1 MADSDSDDELMRA
14 LQGHSQPRECAYCK
28 TDGATFPCTK
38 CNSVV
43 YCDDGCLRRH
53 FKAHRDH
60 CIKVYLKEES
70 ESESDEEE
78 EEEEEEEDEEKTN
91 DLLNR
96 RKSGRGSVLMRGS
109 SQAFHNSGM
118 LIPGLTEEQ
127 IAQLVKLSSKST
139 DVLKSSKEISSLKA
153 QLEEMMK
160 SQVNM
165 QELAGRMSTMQLAQ
179 PVSSQVLQKSSSLK
193 QKELEKLMQKLEAL
207 EKRANFASAAVPPAS
222 SSMMPM
228 SMPSMM
234 MAPPPPLPPQV
245 VVYTPLLV
253 KDDDK
258 FKKYF
263 KLLKMAMPVDQI
275 KAKMEVEGV
284 SPALLDTPNAVSPN
298 DPGAPPGAYIP
309 LTVGEDPKF
318 KKYFKLQ
325 AMHMP
330 IDQIKM
336 KMEAE
341 GLDPDLLD
349 HPEKISPNDP
359 GPPAQ
364 PIAPAGAYAFSG
376 VVPVAAATPP
386 PYTPLLVKDDTAF
399 KKYFKLLSMGMPKE
413 QVALKMKAEGLN
425 ADVLETPDGVSPNDP
440 GPPPPQPATPP
451 LIGGGS
457 VGGVSMEQLFAMV
470 MHHQQ
475 MIESGAAG
483 GGGGGGMRS
492 PSHPDEGSSPVP
504 VRSVKD
510 QMAAELAAA
519 SDAVHDIFGEDT
531 VKASGGG
538 MTMVEQLEKK
548 ARKESNK
555 KLVDNID
562 AINAT
567 IHDLLTMQFKS
578 EAHAVQYAGEV
589 SKKLEAF
596 GLTLGVDAN
605 QTWSARLLIKNK
617 DTRDWY
623 FSEQQRLDAG
633 NAYLRL
639 WSLSTLANDAS
650 QMIQKYDQIVN
661 APVVLAAQTKNK
673 VEVIDKFTNL
683 LKDAVK
689 LKHKIFK
696 NKTYQDELTR
706 MSTLKIPQEYDKHG
720 DQLIDAAA
728 ILATAAL
735 DFADEELRVLE
746 KTVRAKKIRASTTV
760 HVGEK
765 AVQLVGIV
773 NKLGAR
779 GMDAVNTRVGPLEA
793 QLKAIK
799 DEFFADKDEEEEDDV
814 L

>member
-1 MADSDSDDELMRA
+1 M
-14 LQGHSQPRECAYCK
+14 Q
-28 TDGATFPCTK
+28 
-38 CNSVV
+38 
-43 YCDDGCLRRH
+43 GCLRRH

-298 DPGAPPGAYIP
+298 DPGR
-309 LTVGEDPKF
+309 
-318 KKYFKLQ
+318 KLRYTSR
-325 AMHMP
+325 
-330 IDQIKM
+330 K
-336 KMEAE
+336 
-341 GLDPDLLD
+341 PDA
-349 HPEKISPNDP
+349 NY
-359 GPPAQ
+359 Q
-364 PIAPAGAYAFSG
+364 
-376 VVPVAAATPP
+376 
-386 PYTPLLVKDDTAF
+386 
-399 KKYFKLLSMGMPKE
+399 
-413 QVALKMKAEGLN
+413 
-425 ADVLETPDGVSPNDP
+425 
-440 GPPPPQPATPP
+440 
-451 LIGGGS
+451 
-457 VGGVSMEQLFAMV
+457 
-470 MHHQQ
+470 
-475 MIESGAAG
+475 GAAG

-578 EAHAVQYAGEV
+578 EA
-589 SKKLEAF
+589 
-596 GLTLGVDAN
+596 
-605 QTWSARLLIKNK
+605 NK

-683 LKDAVK
+683 LKDAV
-689 LKHKIFK
+689 
-696 NKTYQDELTR
+696 
-706 MSTLKIPQEYDKHG
+706 S

-746 KTVRAKKIRASTTV
+746 KTVRAKKIRGTRAISASDPDVRDVASTTV